1 MISIRLKSLLEQRGI
16 PFEVVRHDPA
26 FTAQQL
32 AARIHVPGKEF
43 VKAVVV
49 RLDGRYALAALPAHR
64 LVDAKAL
71 ARVAGAARCEL
82 ATEAEFR
89 DLFPE
94 CEVGAM
100 PPVGRLYDLP
110 TYVDE
115 EITRDESIVANA
127 GTHAEA
133 IRLRYLDLARVAEP
147 TVGRFGVPSPAEQ
160 PRQRAARTGRPSP
173 PKTTEAAGRTASA
186 PSRKTGKVAT
196 RKGTSA
202 SNAKKSAA
210 RKRAPGR
217 KKTATRGSAGR
228 VGPAARQKARVER
241 AGRKPALKRV
251 AGGRKK
257 VAKKT
262 RKKTARKKTAP
273 RKSRHS

>member
-1 MISIRLKSLLEQRGI
+1 MISTRLRNLLEENGVT
-16 PFEVVRHDPA
+16 FEVVRHDPA

-43 VKAVVV
+43 VKSVVV
-49 RLDGRYALAALPAHR
+49 RLDGRYAIAALPAHR
-64 LVDAKAL
+64 LVDEKAL

-115 EITRDESIVANA
+115 EVTRDESIVANA

-133 IRLRYLDLARVAEP
+133 IRLRYQDLARVARP

-160 PRQRAARTGRPSP
+160 PRQRAVRKARLSP
-173 PKTTEAAGRTASA
+173 PKAVPAGRRRPRA
-186 PSRKTGKVAT
+186 GK
-196 RKGTSA
+196 K
-202 SNAKKSAA
+202 AA
-210 RKRAPGR
+210 RKKTGPSKSKKKASGR
-217 KKTATRGSAGR
+217 KKTASRK
-228 VGPAARQKARVER
+228 KA
-241 AGRKPALKRV
+241 AGRKRSARRKT
-251 AGGRKK
+251 AGVKKAGR
-257 VAKKT
+257 
-262 RKKTARKKTAP
+262 KTARKKVARGQKKATKKKTARNRTAP
-273 RKSRHS
+273 RKSRHR